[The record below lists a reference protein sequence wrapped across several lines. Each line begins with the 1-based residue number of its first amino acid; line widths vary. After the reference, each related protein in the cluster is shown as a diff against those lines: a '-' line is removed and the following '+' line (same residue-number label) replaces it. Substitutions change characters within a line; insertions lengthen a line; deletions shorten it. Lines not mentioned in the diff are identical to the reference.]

1 MVGPTE
7 SGTCEWN
14 KPSIG
19 STAHRVKSLLNLAT
33 ANGPALGGA
42 SLGTGHSVS
51 ISVSAAIQHNVNAGK
66 STQAVSRTAQGP
78 LPRPVRRYPSIQTSQ
93 PLAESS
99 PNSHKRNQLLGP
111 LWPSLQTPDPVRAI
125 PSKTPSYPYPR
136 SFDVENQVMES
147 LVSYTVTTGAT
158 TGASPWYTRYL
169 AAHRLTY
176 RVFSSARIASFSSSR
191 GASSR
196 LSTRSNYSTEQGNDN
211 DSVSKW
217 ISVNT
222 FAENAHLVNE

>member
-1 MVGPTE
+1 MGPHLE
-7 SGTCEWN
+7 EP
-14 KPSIG
+14 PS
-19 STAHRVKSLLNLAT
+19 
-33 ANGPALGGA
+33 GPATRSPYQFPLRYSTTLTRA
-42 SLGTGHSVS
+42 SARKQ
-51 ISVSAAIQHNVNAGK
+51 SAGRHKV
-66 STQAVSRTAQGP
+66 P

-196 LSTRSNYSTEQGNDN
+196 LSTRSNYSTKQDNDN